1 MSNLTDEQRIEL
13 IKKNIGSFP
22 DFPKEGILF
31 RDIFSALTSGDVC
44 VALKDLLV
52 SYVRKNHP
60 DVDVIVGLEARGF
73 LFSLLLA
80 AEIGDEVE
88 IQKSSIKAG
97 QKVIVLDDLL
107 ATGGTLDA
115 ATKLLKMAGANVV
128 ECIVLIELSDL
139 KGREKIPETNIHSF
153 IQY

>member
-1 MSNLTDEQRIEL
+1 MTICCVW
-13 IKKNIGSFP
+13 F
-22 DFPKEGILF
+22 F

-80 AEIGDEVE
+80 AEMGVASVPIRKKGKLPGECYSYSYVLE
-88 IQKSSIKAG
+88 YGSVCSFIPF
-97 QKVIVLDDLL
+97 KVI
-107 ATGGTLDA
+107 
-115 ATKLLKMAGANVV
+115 
-128 ECIVLIELSDL
+128 
-139 KGREKIPETNIHSF
+139 F
-153 IQY
+153 

>member
-1 MSNLTDEQRIEL
+1 M
-13 IKKNIGSFP
+13 
-22 DFPKEGILF
+22 
-31 RDIFSALTSGDVC
+31 TSGDVC

-80 AEIGDEVE
+80 AEIGVACVPIRKKGKLPGECYSYSYVLEYGTVCPWIFNKSVLYKEIIYMFEFFWQDTVE

-97 QKVIVLDDLL
+97 QKVIVIDDLL
-107 ATGGTLDA
+107 ATGG
-115 ATKLLKMAGANVV
+115 N
-128 ECIVLIELSDL
+128 LSQTIC
-139 KGREKIPETNIHSF
+139 KIIFTIFFLFNPRL
-153 IQY
+153 